1 MNLLLVASPF
11 SLFCIFLLFCTP
23 IHRFPVTSWHRPLL
37 AHQILRARLSPVWI
51 LLALLFLLLLLL
63 RGRRRCRTS
72 IVHTMEPGSQH
83 RFFNAGRENATI
95 AAPAHTSNHGQRVAP
110 GSEQGDPGGSAG
122 GAAFVAGGGDACQA
136 GEPRARAA
144 ALRRQAARPHT
155 PAAGQAEAIA
165 TLSPS
170 T

>member
-1 MNLLLVASPF
+1 MHSITLIAITNDRPATERTWGHYTEV
-11 SLFCIFLLFCTP
+11 
-23 IHRFPVTSWHRPLL
+23 FP
-37 AHQILRARLSPVWI
+37 
-51 LLALLFLLLLLL
+51 ALLHTRHPQHQPDF
-63 RGRRRCRTS
+63 
-72 IVHTMEPGSQH
+72 VHTMEPGSQH
-83 RFFNAGRENATI
+83 RFFNAGRENAII

-122 GAAFVAGGGDACQA
+122 GAAFVARGGDACQA

-155 PAAGQAEAIA
+155 AAAGQAEAIA